1 MIDDPLMA
9 DRDAGSATRSVQAVL
24 DETNARFERLR
35 HVRGGL
41 PVDAPRALRSSSAG
55 IEYIAAFWPHLV
67 ERIAADPD
75 RLGLSIE
82 MTHEGQAHTVRA
94 SDICDAFVADPG
106 NIALEGE
113 KIRQGRV
120 LSGLALMQQV
130 LNAATAAFADDLTA
144 MPRRCPLDFLVD
156 VDHYVSLRMLLKLR
170 GESEDRVGGNAP
182 TLVMGGTA
190 TALTMCW
197 NLLDRMPAA
206 YRSLSGEALD
216 AATAERIWTDTR
228 ELIVRIGGGS
238 LAAFV
243 ALASGCAE
251 NPSAMLWEHRD
262 ELGLERDGDRY
273 VWTMSPGLQARHAE
287 TVARVIEDQQ
297 GQYVGCAAL
306 YARVPALPLAPE
318 WADEVDASREQSA
331 YTELVRWISAVA
343 HKHYFPALA
352 AAA

>member
-1 MIDDPLMA
+1 MTT
-9 DRDAGSATRSVQAVL
+9 RHAGAPTRPIQAVL
-24 DETNARFERLR
+24 DETNATLERLR
-35 HVRGGL
+35 HVRGEL
-41 PVDAPRALRSSSAG
+41 PADAPRALRSSSAG
-55 IEYIAAFWPHLV
+55 VEYIAAFWPHLV
-67 ERIAADPD
+67 ERLAADPEQ
-75 RLGLSIE
+75 LGLSIE
-82 MTHEGQAHTVRA
+82 MAHEGETRTVRA
-94 SDICDAFVADPG
+94 ADICDAFVADPG
-106 NIALEGE
+106 NPAPKME
-113 KIRQGRV
+113 KLRQGRV

-170 GESEDRVGGNAP
+170 GESDDRVGGNAP

-206 YRSLSGEALD
+206 YQALSGNELD
-216 AATAERIWTDTR
+216 AATAERIWADTR
-228 ELIVRIGGGS
+228 ELIIRIGGGS

-243 ALASGCAE
+243 ALASACAE
-251 NPSAMLWEHRD
+251 NPAAMLWEYRD
-262 ELGLERDGDRY
+262 ELGLERDGDRF
-273 VWTMSPGLQARHAE
+273 VWTMTPDLEARHAE
-287 TVARVIEDQQ
+287 TIARVIEDQQ

-318 WADEVDASREQSA
+318 WADGVDPAREQSA

-343 HKHYFPALA
+343 RKHYFPALA